1 MAAVIP
7 CIDLQRGGVVQLVQG
22 QRKALDGPDADEMLR
37 RFEGFPEIQVIDLD
51 AAMGV
56 GENAAV
62 VERLAS
68 TARCRVG
75 GGVRSAERATQ
86 LVERGA
92 HRVIVGTAA
101 FQPAFDD
108 IVAAVGPDRVIV
120 ALDSKH
126 GQVVVE
132 GWARGV
138 DVAAEDVMSS
148 FSGRCGGFLCTLVDR
163 EGMLQGTDLD
173 WFARLRQATTLPI
186 TAAGGVTTLDEV
198 RALLRLDIDVAIGMA
213 VYTGRLALDDL
224 RGL

>member
-56 GENAAV
+56 GENAAL

-75 GGVRSAERATQ
+75 GGVRSAERAAQ

-101 FQPAFDD
+101 FQPVFDD

-138 DVAAEDVMSS
+138 DVAADDVMAS
-148 FSGRCGGFLCTLVDR
+148 FTGRCGGFLCTLVDR

-173 WFARLRQATTLPI
+173 WFMRLRQATTLPI

-198 RALLRLDIDVAIGMA
+198 RALLHLDIDVAIGMA
-213 VYTGRLALDDL
+213 VYTGRLSLDDL
-224 RGL
+224 RTL